1 MRALLLFLVL
11 LHALP
16 VRANAAELKIATW
29 NIEWLTLRPAG
40 DRALPRNVV
49 PKDAESRAI
58 LRRYGAELAA
68 DVVALQEVDGPEA
81 AATVFPAERYA
92 LHFTRDRV
100 VQRVGFAVRHGLRFT
115 ANPDLVALN
124 VTPDAPNPLRS
135 AADITLDLPGDAKLR
150 LLSLHLKSG
159 CKEDRLTSN
168 TRPQCAPLRQ
178 QLAALQGW
186 ITQRREEGAPFLL
199 LGDFN
204 RWMHP
209 REEFWVGLEQ
219 AAPLVRATAGASSP
233 CWGGGGFID
242 HIIAGGAARGWMRP
256 DSLRVTVFREQG
268 ADWRARLSDHCPV
281 SVRVSG
287 PD

>member
-1 MRALLLFLVL
+1 MRALLLILAL
-11 LHALP
+11 LFAP
-16 VRANAAELKIATW
+16 APAAAVELKIATW

-49 PKDAESRAI
+49 PKDAASRAL
-58 LRRYGAELAA
+58 LRRYAEELAA
-68 DVVALQEVDGPEA
+68 DVVALQEVDGAEA
-81 AATVFPAERYA
+81 AATVFRPDRYA
-92 LHFTRDRV
+92 VHFTRDRV
-100 VQRVGFAVRHGLRFT
+100 VQRVGFAVRRGLRFT

-135 AADITLDLPGDAKLR
+135 GADITLDLPGGSKLR

-159 CKEDRLTSN
+159 CKEDRLTS
-168 TRPQCAPLRQ
+168 TARPQCAPLRL

-186 ITQRREEGAPFLL
+186 IAQRRQESAAFLL

-209 REEFWVGLEQ
+209 REEFWGGLEQ
-219 AAPLVRATAGASSP
+219 AAPLVRPTAGVSSP

-242 HIIAGGAARGWMRP
+242 HIIAGGAARAWLRP

-268 ADWRARLSDHCPV
+268 AEWRARLTDHCPV
-281 SVRVSG
+281 AVRLNI
-287 PD
+287 PE